1 MLDSSAT
8 ASAAPEM
15 AIRGLVSSTSSGSGR
30 RGRKLNCVSATGCAF
45 GIPVTFPL
53 YLLPNPPTAITDR
66 ASVPPL
72 LVGTD
77 FIHEVGLLV
86 DFRMGSAMNT
96 LVKNAGAITCK
107 IFANT

>member
-15 AIRGLVSSTSSGSGR
+15 AIRGLVPSHRLGVGR
-30 RGRKLNCVSATGCAF
+30 RGELNCVSATGCAF

-96 LVKNAGAITCK
+96 LVKERRAITCK